1 MYYLTRMEQVIAV
14 SMRTN
19 TGSAKKV
26 LKQIAS
32 NGVRCVQLDALHDDF
47 VDMTESGLRDVAAT
61 MRGLGVRAC
70 GVDFLVSPEMWEE
83 APERTLDAFSRAVAI
98 AEVVGNVPVGTR
110 MAKESEI
117 TESAISIGQQSGV
130 LLSSHGTNPPQDPQ
144 VGWHLPLALLS
155 KEENP
160 LLALVKANHAPLA
173 IRLRGEIVDETSLEY
188 EGTRMVLRELR
199 GVLDAMRWN
208 PMAILDCD
216 CDDTLSF
223 VKAWQVAGP

>member
-1 MYYLTRMEQVIAV
+1 
-14 SMRTN
+14 
-19 TGSAKKV
+19 
-26 LKQIAS
+26 
-32 NGVRCVQLDALHDDF
+32 
-47 VDMTESGLRDVAAT
+47 
-61 MRGLGVRAC
+61 
-70 GVDFLVSPEMWEE
+70 MWEE